1 MFSGFMKHAEKSLF
15 ARGFKTGVGET
26 FGFQYKKQG
35 AGAARSYT
43 SQGFMGRGAKGG
55 IRANWMGN
63 AAGLAFVGY
72 DAYQGYKEGGMV
84 GAAKNIT
91 TSAISWGLMRG
102 AWNMAAG
109 TLGSVPVA
117 IGAAAVGGA
126 YGYYRMGEAGQKYSK
141 NLKKLEFRGADI
153 GDTFGTMATMRQR
166 SLSAIQ
172 NSHVNGRMA
181 LGGEAAMMHTTY
193 LR

>member
-1 MFSGFMKHAEKSLF
+1 MFSGFIKHANNSLF
-15 ARGFKTGVGET
+15 GRGFKTGVGET
-26 FGFQYKKQG
+26 FGFQFEKMGSGAMRDYKNM
-35 AGAARSYT
+35 
-43 SQGFMGRGAKGG
+43 GFMGKAAKGG
-55 IRANWMGN
+55 IKANWMGN
-63 AAGLAFVGY
+63 AVGLAFVGY
-72 DAYQGYKEGGMV
+72 DAYQGYKEGGV
-84 GAAKNIT
+84 LGAAKNT
-91 TSAISWGLMRG
+91 ATSAISWGLMRG

-166 SLSAIQ
+166 SLNAIQ